1 MLRFD
6 AYTATTKGAS
16 HHQLAEILTGVG
28 NGGKV
33 AVKEGRGMHTFGHR
47 LGFRDESGDEFGQVM
62 WGGAQQYVYFEVK
75 GERTPEA
82 VEALRARFWHRVTR
96 VDSCADFDAP
106 GAFERLL
113 GPCLSVK
120 KAHRLKGSK
129 LGDWEDFP
137 DEGRTLYLGSPAS
150 VSRVRL
156 YEKGKQPGYTH
167 LERPNWARLE
177 AQIRPAKEAKES
189 FNSITPAGCW
199 GASRW
204 TRDLA
209 AQLLS
214 DHVDPHPA
222 GTVYKLSERERAL
235 RWMCKQYGSH
245 LLGLAADVGSWEC
258 VGLTLAEILKEQA
271 KGR

>member
-1 MLRFD
+1 MPRFD
-6 AYTATTKGAS
+6 AYTATTKGAT
-16 HHQLAEILTGVG
+16 HQQLAEILMGVG
-28 NGGKV
+28 KGAPV

-47 LGFRDESGDEFGQVM
+47 LAFKDESGDEFGQVM
-62 WGGAQQYVYFEVK
+62 WGGSQQYVYFEVK
-75 GERTPEA
+75 GERTPDA
-82 VEALRARFWHRVTR
+82 VEALRALYWHRVTR
-96 VDSCADFDAP
+96 VDSCADFNAP

-113 GPCLSVK
+113 GPCMAVK

-129 LGDWEDFP
+129 LGDWDDFP

-156 YEKGKQPGYTH
+156 YEKGKQPGYRH
-167 LERPNWARLE
+167 LDMPDLARLE
-177 AQIRPAKEAKES
+177 VQVRPAKEAKES
-189 FNSITPAGCW
+189 YNSITPAGCW
-199 GASRW
+199 GASKW

-222 GTVYKLSERERAL
+222 GTVYRLSERERAL

-245 LLGLAADVGSWEC
+245 LLDLASDVGSWEC